1 MSFAFSVA
9 GILAAPFLG
18 GLLAGLDRKI
28 TARLQGRKGPPII
41 QPFYD
46 VIKLFGKES
55 TYTNRHQVFYI
66 YAYLLWMAMALL
78 LLLTL
83 QDFLVFV
90 FALTFAEISLALA
103 GFSTRSPYSHIGS
116 NREIL
121 QILASEPVLVF
132 LAFALYLASGSFM
145 AGGLFLLGEPLLR
158 NFPLIF
164 AAVLLIL
171 TIKMRKSP
179 FDLSSSAHAHQEIVR
194 GVTTEF
200 SGRYLALSEIA
211 HWVELVIILFVVFLF
226 WVDPWWV
233 GILLALAAY
242 LAEIVIDNIFAR
254 LKISWMVATA
264 WGWGFGLSLLNILY
278 FTM

>member
-1 MSFAFSVA
+1 MNIAYSIA
-9 GILAAPFLG
+9 GIMVAPILG
-18 GLLAGLDRKI
+18 GLLVGVDRKI

-55 TYTNRHQVFYI
+55 TYTNRHQVFFI
-66 YAYLLWMAMALL
+66 YAYLIWMAIALL
-78 LLLTL
+78 LLFTL

-90 FALTFAEISLALA
+90 FALTFAEACLALA
-103 GFSTRSPYSHIGS
+103 GFSTRSPYSHVGS
-116 NREIL
+116 SREIL

-145 AGGLFLLGEPLLR
+145 TGGLFLIGGPLLR
-158 NFPLIF
+158 NFPLLF
-164 AAVLLIL
+164 VAVLLIL

-179 FDLSSSAHAHQEIVR
+179 FDISSSAHAHQEIVR

-200 SGRYLALSEIA
+200 SGRYLALAEIA

-226 WVDPWWV
+226 WVDPWWIGV
-233 GILLALAAY
+233 LLALGAFF
-242 LAEIVIDNIFAR
+242 AEMVIDNTFAR